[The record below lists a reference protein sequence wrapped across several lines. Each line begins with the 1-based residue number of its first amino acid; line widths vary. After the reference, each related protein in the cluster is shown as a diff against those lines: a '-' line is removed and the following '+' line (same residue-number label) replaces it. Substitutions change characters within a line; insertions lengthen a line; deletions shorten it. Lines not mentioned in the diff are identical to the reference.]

1 MSLLLTAAL
10 ELLNEILTT
19 AIVIL
24 AASLLLYNL
33 TRDLHNRIAR
43 TSGAVLACVTWAY
56 VCDVF
61 NSLNPE
67 PSIAL
72 AVVRLQ
78 WLGIAFI
85 PSALFHLSD
94 ALLATT
100 GLPSR
105 GRRRRIVRLMYLF
118 SFMFFVGA
126 TQSDLIIRP
135 FFEGSDILIQSG
147 ELAWLYV
154 TFFISLMVVTFINVQ
169 RARQRCLTRSS
180 KRRMTY
186 LQLAILTPA
195 LGIFPYSLL
204 ISVEEQTKLPL
215 SALIIAANVVV
226 VAMLLFLSYPLSF
239 FGSNKPDRL
248 VKTEL
253 LHFLLRGPAT
263 GLLALAT
270 ILFTSQATRILGI
283 RGEQFLP
290 FAVVAVVL
298 MWQWAIALA
307 IPYLERW
314 LIYRGEDDEQLAKL
328 QDLSERL
335 LTRSDLLQLAEVTLE
350 ACCDYLRVSTAFI
363 IAKRGQELEWVQVVG
378 HIASDLDASAL
389 QEELD
394 SIATTQAAF
403 STWQGYQLLPL
414 FSSRLSDQPMLIGA
428 LGIQASAQ
436 QLINAE
442 KEMLDTFI
450 VRTQHI
456 LEDILLQAELFAVLE
471 GLLPQISTTRARADE
486 VEFLQSAEPTRAR
499 DKAANRQEA
508 FDQVRAALRHYW
520 GGPGITRSRLMDWHI
535 VQAAAAQNGE
545 PPIQALRALL
555 QEAIEQ
561 QRPQGERSW
570 VAPEWTVYN
579 ILTTRF
585 LQGKK
590 VRDVARM
597 MSMSDADFFRK
608 QRQAIETVTDTLL
621 KMEASARLTSK
632 NN

>member
-1 MSLLLTAAL
+1 MSFLTTTFL
-10 ELLNEILTT
+10 EVLNEILAT
-19 AIVIL
+19 AIVVL
-24 AASLLLYNL
+24 ATSLLLYNL

-67 PSIAL
+67 ASVAL

-105 GRRRRIVRLMYLF
+105 GRRRRIVRVMYAI
-118 SFMFFVGA
+118 SFLFFVCA
-126 TQSDLIIRP
+126 TLTDILILP
-135 FFEGSDILIQSG
+135 FFEGGEMLIASG
-147 ELAWLYV
+147 EMAWVYI
-154 TFFISLMVVTFINVQ
+154 TFFVSLLIVTFINVQ

-204 ISVEEQTKLPL
+204 ISLEEQSNLPL
-215 SALIIAANVVV
+215 NALIILANVVV

-239 FGSNKPDRL
+239 FGSNKPDRT
-248 VKTEL
+248 VKVEL

-270 ILFTSQATRILGI
+270 IIFTSQATRILGI
-283 RGEQFLP
+283 RGDQFLP
-290 FAVVAVVL
+290 FAVVTVVL
-298 MWQWAIALA
+298 TWQWLIALA

-314 LIYRGEDDEQLAKL
+314 LIYRGEEDEQLSKL
-328 QDLSERL
+328 QELSERL

-350 ACCDYLRVSTAFI
+350 ACCDYLRVKTAFI

-378 HIASDLDASAL
+378 HIEREFDFSQLDAHLEDNATSYPSAFT
-389 QEELD
+389 
-394 SIATTQAAF
+394 S
-403 STWQGYQLLPL
+403 WQGHQLIPL
-414 FSSRLSDQPMLIGA
+414 YSQHISDQPTLIGV
-428 LGIQASAQ
+428 LGIHATPELLESAEQ
-436 QLINAE
+436 D
-442 KEMLDTFI
+442 MLATF
-450 VRTQHI
+450 VERAQHT
-456 LEDILLQAELFAVLE
+456 LEDIMLQGEIFAVLE

-486 VEFLQSAEPTRAR
+486 VEYLPSATLKSPR
-499 DKAANRQEA
+499 DKRPNRQES

-520 GGPGITRSRLMDWHI
+520 GGPGIARSRLIEWAI
-535 VQAAAAQNGE
+535 VQHAVAQSGE
-545 PPIQALRALL
+545 TPIQALRNLL
-555 QEAIEQ
+555 QEAVEQ
-561 QRPQGERSW
+561 QRPQGERSL

-579 ILTTRF
+579 ILTMRF

-590 VRDVARM
+590 VRDVARL

-608 QRQAIETVTDTLL
+608 QRQAIETITDTLI
-621 KMEASARLTSK
+621 KMENDAIAPV
-632 NN
+632 